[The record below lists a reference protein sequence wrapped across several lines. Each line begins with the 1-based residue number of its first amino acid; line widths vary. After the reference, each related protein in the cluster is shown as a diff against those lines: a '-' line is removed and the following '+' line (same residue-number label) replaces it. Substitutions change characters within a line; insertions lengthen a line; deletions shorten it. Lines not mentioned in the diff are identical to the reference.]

1 MMGIYPDEARRV
13 PETAPPPL
21 RLGFCLRRHR
31 RRSSIG
37 ISSDCATYV
46 ALRINLPRHTLAGPF
61 PCLNPPSQ
69 HTLVTRPFSTERLSH
84 RVGTGFADGDQAI
97 TQDIGGGQI
106 LSATKHDRSDV
117 PHRMLKGHPPP
128 AMPSVAGGPA
138 PAQGAFRPV
147 YILNPR
153 GNAHFLK
160 DGVAFAVHSF
170 SAWWVRVP

>member
-31 RRSSIG
+31 RRSSMG
-37 ISSDCATYV
+37 INSDCATYV
-46 ALRINLPRHTLAGPF
+46 ALQINLPRHTLAGPF

-69 HTLVTRPFSTERLSH
+69 HTLVTRPFSTERPSH

-106 LSATKHDRSDV
+106 LSATKHDRNDV
-117 PHRMLKGHPPP
+117 PHRMLKG
-128 AMPSVAGGPA
+128 PSA
-138 PAQGAFRPV
+138 P
-147 YILNPR
+147 
-153 GNAHFLK
+153 GNAKRGRGASTGAGRLSTCLHPESKGKCPLFKRRCGICGTQFQRLV
-160 DGVAFAVHSF
+160 G
-170 SAWWVRVP
+170 